1 MTPCDNMYDTIVVGL
16 GGMGSATLYQLAR
29 RGERVLGLE
38 QFDIP
43 HSMGSSHGVT
53 RIIRLAYFE
62 DPSYVPLLRRAYE
75 LWRELES
82 SFGEQ
87 LLHITGSIDAGLP
100 DGTVIQ
106 GALRACAEHELPHEV
121 LSARELAARFP
132 GYRLPDAMQAVFQ
145 PDGGFLMSERCIV
158 AHVMGALAAGATVHG
173 REGVTGWQVDEARDV
188 VRVRTTRGVYEAR
201 RLVVT
206 AGAWAGKLLPELAD
220 LAVPERQ
227 VLAWLQPQQPGE
239 FTPERFPVFN
249 LEAPEGHLYGFPVY
263 GIPGFKVGLY
273 HHLNEV
279 IDPDT
284 FDRAVFNERDEAML
298 RSITETYF
306 PDAAGPTL
314 SLKSCMFTNS
324 PDEHFIIDR
333 HPAHQQIIL
342 AAGFS
347 GHGYKFCSVVGEIL
361 ADLAQEGATPHDISL
376 FRAARFAG

>member
-1 MTPCDNMYDTIVVGL
+1 MTTTASRYDTIVVGL
-16 GGMGSATLYQLAR
+16 GGMGSATLYHLSR

-106 GALRACAEHELPHEV
+106 GALRACAEHDLPHEV
-121 LSARELAARFP
+121 LSAQELAKRFP
-132 GYRLPDAMQAVFQ
+132 GYHLPDTMQAVFQ

-158 AHVMGALAAGATVHG
+158 AHVMGALAAGATVRG
-173 REGVTGWQVDEARDV
+173 REPVNDWEVDAAQDV
-188 VRVRTTRGVYEAR
+188 VRVRTSRDVYEAR
-201 RLVVT
+201 RLVIT
-206 AGAWAGKLLPELAD
+206 AGAWAGKLVPELEE

-227 VLAWLQPQQPGE
+227 VLAWLQPNRPDE

-263 GIPGFKVGLY
+263 SIPGFKVGLY

-284 FDRAVFNERDEAML
+284 FDRSDFNQRDEEIL
-298 RSITETYF
+298 RSITASYF
-306 PDAAGPTL
+306 PEAVGPTL
-314 SLKSCMFTNS
+314 SLKCCMFTNS

-333 HPAHQQIIL
+333 HPLHEQVIL

-347 GHGYKFCSVVGEIL
+347 GHGYKFCSVAGEIL
-361 ADLAQEGATPHDISL
+361 ADLAQEGET
-376 FRAARFAG
+376 